1 MAIVGRAL
9 LIVLVLGVATRGDP
23 FFGNNYQIPQGT
35 ALARYASAVVT
46 NLNNARNSLSSYVRY
61 PPTASRSLNQGA
73 IVLRDYI
80 GNVSLLVGNVYTE
93 ISRAAS
99 DRTTAPVVVFSK
111 ISTRLNE
118 LQPLLQN
125 GSLYVDTLAVNFDS
139 ETDNST
145 SNYFASWNDNLRS
158 DIHHLSQLLQNVSQV
173 IESVAGQGLNTQQFI
188 AALSVDGLLQDLLDA
203 VQHVSATTGDLS
215 STVSSLV
222 AAINTANNFRSTAN
236 SRVLSSRQSANT
248 VVNSYISS
256 SNASFNSIL
265 VATDTLFNH
274 LKTVN
279 DSFVFRWPLLLSD
292 RVEQKL
298 DLLNRSIENLSVNLH
313 FHRSVVESHYE
324 YTRYV
329 FANENEPQAYLSE
342 ESEQLTRR
350 LVNVIKPDGCASDF
364 RTPFLALP
372 GAVQTLL
379 SQCFNSQLGLERQ
392 GASQVLSIANNFLR
406 GYVTAV
412 YNSLEICYRHPFETM
427 NNCLDDIVDTID
439 FGGKFFLLEA
449 VTFNLFEQVQSELVN
464 CNSRLLSYVQNVG
477 LRANCQ

>member
-1 MAIVGRAL
+1 MAVFGSVL
-9 LIVLVLGVATRGDP
+9 LIVLVLNVAARGDP
-23 FFGNNYQIPQGT
+23 FFGNNYQIPQGA

-61 PPTASRSLNQGA
+61 PPTASTSLNQGA

-93 ISRAAS
+93 ISRAAT
-99 DRTTAPVVVFSK
+99 DRSTAPAVVFSK
-111 ISTRLNE
+111 INTRLND

-125 GSLYVDTLAVNFDS
+125 GSLYVDSLASNFDS
-139 ETDNST
+139 EADNST
-145 SNYFASWNDNLRS
+145 SNYFATWNENLRS
-158 DIHHLSQLLQNVSQV
+158 NTHHLSRLLQNVSQV
-173 IESVAGQGLNTQQFI
+173 IESVAGEGLNTQQFI
-188 AALSVDGLLQDLLDA
+188 AALSVDGLLQDLVDA
-203 VQHVSATTGDLS
+203 VQQVSATTGDLS

-222 AAINTANNFRSTAN
+222 GAINTANSFRLTAN
-236 SRVLSSRQSANT
+236 SRLQTSRQSANT

-313 FHRSVVESHYE
+313 FRRSVVESHYT

-329 FANENEPQAYLSE
+329 FANENEPQANLDE

-364 RTPFLALP
+364 RTQFLALP
-372 GAVQTLL
+372 GTAQTLL
-379 SQCFNSQLGLERQ
+379 SQCFNGQLGLERQ

-412 YNSLEICYRHPFETM
+412 YDSLEICYSHPYEKM
-427 NNCLDDIVDTID
+427 NSCLDDIVDTID
-439 FGGKFFLLEA
+439 FGGKFFLLDT
-449 VTFNLFEQVQSELVN
+449 VTFYLFEQVQSELIN
-464 CNSRLLSYVQNVG
+464 CNSRLLKYVQNVG